1 MNTVTNAILNFRCDL
16 ESLKILRDWKD
27 EDLADRLKIS
37 VRTLRRVKQD
47 PMSASGKTVLLIQE
61 MLKQEKMKQY
71 K

>member
-16 ESLKILRDWKD
+16 ESLKILRDWND
-27 EDLADRLKIS
+27 DDLADRLKIS